1 MGGLPVEMIT
11 MLGSSLLGGFMS
23 IWGQSIKAKQEEQK
37 MLLAR
42 AESQMSF
49 IEKAR
54 TYDNKGFQWTRRII
68 ALTAVFFI
76 IAWPKLV
83 PVLFNTPVILTW
95 TESDGTRGG
104 FATIGY
110 GHKITPDD
118 NYKIGTMYSESDL
131 ENQLIKDYISKRN
144 IIRNSIINS
153 GKNPDDIP
161 ENVKSILIRNSF
173 WGVSKSSF
181 PMYFDSMLNQEYKN
195 AADNLKFTDPN
206 KGDSGGYTNIYS
218 NKDLRPRTE
227 KVMEEI
233 VNLFNN

>member
-1 MGGLPVEMIT
+1 MRDSRLI
-11 MLGSSLLGGFMS
+11 S
-23 IWGQSIKAKQEEQK
+23 K
-37 MLLAR
+37 
-42 AESQMSF
+42 
-49 IEKAR
+49 
-54 TYDNKGFQWTRRII
+54 TYDKEKNIGPDIDIKVKEIPQIKKDLKILKSDEGFEHSIYDDSTGEIIKDKKAVIENDGRI
-68 ALTAVFFI
+68 VYS
-76 IAWPKLV
+76 
-83 PVLFNTPVILTW
+83 N
-95 TESDGTRGG
+95 GTRGG

-118 NYKIGTMYSESDL
+118 DYEIGVMYKEPDL
-131 ENQLIKDYISKRN
+131 ENQLIKDYISKRS

-161 ENVKSILIRNSF
+161 ESVKSILIRNSF

-218 NKDLRPRTE
+218 NEYLRPRTE
-227 KVMEEI
+227 RVMEEI
-233 VNLFNN
+233 ANLFNN